1 LGKVY
6 KDSNTGKL
14 IMIENWL
21 IFYFSYYFFS
31 FSYYF
36 FKFLTLFKFNLFLI
50 FSIFFF

>member
-21 IFYFSYYFFS
+21 IFYFSY
-31 FSYYF
+31 
-36 FKFLTLFKFNLFLI
+36 
-50 FSIFFF
+50 